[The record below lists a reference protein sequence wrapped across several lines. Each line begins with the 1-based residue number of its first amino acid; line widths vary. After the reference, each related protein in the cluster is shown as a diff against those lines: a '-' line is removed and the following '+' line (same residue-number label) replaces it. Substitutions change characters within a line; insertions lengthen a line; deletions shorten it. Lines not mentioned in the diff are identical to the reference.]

1 MLLDRIRQRRDAIR
15 QIGAEAADRA
25 LVLGVEPVNVVYP
38 EPVTPITVRGITE
51 LSATVELDAPELE
64 PVGLKQNKR

>member
-38 EPVTPITVRGITE
+38 EPVKPISVRRITK
-51 LSATVELDAPELE
+51 LSATVEVDPPDRE
-64 PVGLKQNKR
+64 PLGRKQNTR